1 MSGKKILLIEDDESV
16 IKSVVYSLEQA
27 GYTVENTVS
36 GRLGLETALKSHP
49 DLIICDLI
57 LPDVNGAEVVAELR
71 QDDWG
76 KTAKII
82 ILTNIDEEQIKTK
95 LRELNVARYLVKVEN
110 TLRQITETV
119 NSVLNP
125 VL

>member
-1 MSGKKILLIEDDESV
+1 MSGKNILLIEDDESV

-27 GYTVENTVS
+27 GYTVESTVS

>member
-27 GYTVENTVS
+27 GYTVESTVS

-95 LRELNVARYLVKVEN
+95 LRALNVARYLVKVEN
-110 TLRQITETV
+110 TLKQITETV
-119 NSVLNP
+119 EDILNSTI
-125 VL
+125 